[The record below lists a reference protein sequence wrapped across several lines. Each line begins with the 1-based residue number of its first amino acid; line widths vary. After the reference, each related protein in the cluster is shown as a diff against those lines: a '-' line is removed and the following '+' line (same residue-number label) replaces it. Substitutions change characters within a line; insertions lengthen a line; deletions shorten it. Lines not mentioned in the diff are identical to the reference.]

1 MQRACKTGGRRDG
14 RRRVW
19 VALVGAASW
28 AVQAQGGGGAVAYP
42 VAPQGTW
49 DSVASAGAVSR
60 TVPVTPGALAVLA
73 PAARSVPGATALA
86 DSGPAGGEFGGYRLA
101 PGDRVRI
108 TVYQN
113 PDLTVETRLNDA
125 GTLSYPLVGV
135 VPLGGL
141 DVGAAERRV
150 ADALRLG
157 QFVRQPQVSITLLE
171 ARGHQAS
178 VLGQV
183 NRPGRYAI
191 EVASLRL
198 SELLALAG
206 GTSPGGADRIVVSGW
221 RDSRPYRAE
230 VDLPSL
236 FGAEG
241 RQLDLLIRHGDTVW
255 VDRQPQLYIYGAV
268 QRPGAL
274 RLERGMTL
282 LQALATGGG
291 LTARGTD
298 KGIRIHRR
306 GTDGAMTV
314 LRPSL
319 HEPVQEGDV
328 VHVAESLF

>member
-1 MQRACKTGGRRDG
+1 MQRSCSGGGVRG
-14 RRRVW
+14 VLM
-19 VALVGAASW
+19 ALASVASW

-42 VAPQGTW
+42 VAPQGSW
-49 DSVASAGAVSR
+49 ESVASAGAVSR
-60 TVPVTPGALAVLA
+60 SGSAASGALAVL
-73 PAARSVPGATALA
+73 S
-86 DSGPAGGEFGGYRLA
+86 PAGSLPGLMAESRAGSGEFSGYRLA

-125 GTLSYPLVGV
+125 GTLSLPLVGV
-135 VPLGGL
+135 LPLGGL
-141 DVGAAERRV
+141 DIGAAERRV

-157 QFVRQPQVSITLLE
+157 QFVRQPQVSLTLLE

-191 EVASLRL
+191 EVATLRL

-206 GTSPGGADRIVVSGW
+206 GTAPGGADRIVVSGL
-221 RDSRPYRAE
+221 RDSRPFRAE

-236 FGAEG
+236 FGVEG
-241 RQLDLLIRHGDTVW
+241 RQHDLLIRHGDTVW

-306 GTDGAMTV
+306 SADGGVTV
-314 LRPSL
+314 LRPAM
-319 HEPVQEGDV
+319 HEPVREGDV